1 MVGLARLSLA
11 NRAIVALLT
20 AMIIVAGVF
29 SATSLRQE
37 LIPSLEI
44 PVAVVVTPQPGA
56 APDVVE
62 QQVTTVV
69 ENAVAGIEGLEGT
82 TSSSTNGLSMVTVE
96 LAYGT
101 DMDDA
106 EQELQQ
112 AVNRVASTLPAGSAP
127 TVVAGS
133 IDQLPVVQLA
143 VAAPEAGERE
153 LVAHLEDEVLPQLRA
168 VEGVR
173 EATLSGTRE
182 VQVLIT
188 PDPAA
193 LVASGVGMEAI
204 TATLEAN
211 GVVVPAGTVRDDG
224 RRLSVVVGE
233 RLSTVDD
240 IVALPLPGPPSGQ
253 PATLG
258 DVATVQ
264 IEPVDATSYARTNG
278 EESVAVAITKS
289 PDGNVVSI
297 SEAVRDLIP
306 EWEESLGDGAG
317 VDVVFDQAPFI
328 EQSIE
333 DLSTEGLLGLVFAVL
348 VIMLFLLSLRST
360 LVTAVSIP
368 LSLLIAMIGLSVGG
382 YTLNI
387 LTLGALTVA
396 VGRVVDDSIVV
407 IENIKRHLGYG
418 EEKSAAILAAVREV
432 AGAVTSSTITTAAVF
447 VPLGIVGGQVGEL
460 FRPFAFTVAIALL
473 ASLLVSLTIV
483 PVLAYWFLRGTGE
496 RAGTGA
502 HRDRAEERERSGLL
516 QRSYVPVLRACLRHP
531 VLTLVAAA
539 VVLAGTVGLS
549 SRLETNFIGDAGQ
562 DTVAVSQELPPGTSL
577 EATNEA
583 ARQIEEVIADLDGV
597 ETYQVTVGSGGG
609 IEAAFLGG
617 AGGSNTAT
625 FSITAESDAE
635 PDQIQRE
642 LRERLAELSDV
653 GNVTVT
659 AAQAGFALP
668 PVEVLVRADDDEALR
683 EAAGAVQQA
692 MDEVDGLTDVVN
704 NLASDT
710 PAVTVEVDREAAAAA
725 GTSEAA
731 IGQALAGML
740 RGAPVGQAGIEGET
754 LDVVLRLGE
763 APADVAAL
771 RAAPVPTA
779 SGVVPL
785 GQVAEVTEVE
795 QATSLTR
802 QDGVRTASVTAT
814 STDQN
819 LGGVT
824 ARLQEKL
831 DALALPDRAQAEI
844 AGISAEQQDAFA
856 DLGLA
861 LLASIAIVYLVMV
874 ATFRSLTQPLILLVS
889 VPFAATGA
897 LGMLLATGT
906 PLGVPALIGLLM
918 LVGIVVTNAIVL
930 IDLVNQHRR
939 RGLPGTE
946 AVIEGARYRLR
957 PILMTAAATIGAL
970 IPMSLGLTGGSVF
983 ISQPLALVV
992 IGGLTTSTLLTLVLV
1007 PVLYDLLDRARTRR
1021 ARPHHRAEVQSS

>member
-1 MVGLARLSLA
+1 MVRLARLSLA

-20 AMIIVAGVF
+20 LMSVVAGVF
-29 SATSLRQE
+29 ATTSLRQE

-56 APDVVE
+56 SAEVVE

-69 ENAVAGIEGLEGT
+69 ENAVGVVEGLEGT
-82 TSSSTNGLSMVTVE
+82 TSTSTNGLSMVIVE

-101 DMDDA
+101 DMDYA

-112 AVNRVASTLPAGSAP
+112 AMNRAAPTLPSNSTP

-143 VAAPEAGERE
+143 VADSGSGERE
-153 LVAHLEDEVLPQLRA
+153 LVRQLEDEVLPQLRTI
-168 VEGVR
+168 EGVQ
-173 EATLSGTRE
+173 EATLTGARDLH
-182 VQVLIT
+182 VLIT

-193 LVASGVGMEAI
+193 LGASGLGVDAI
-204 TATLEAN
+204 TSTLEAN
-211 GVVVPAGTVRDDG
+211 GVVVPAGTVEDDG
-224 RRLSVVVGE
+224 RTLSVVVGE
-233 RLSTVDD
+233 RLTTVEE
-240 IVALPLPGPPSGQ
+240 IAALPLPAPAEGQ
-253 PATLG
+253 PLTLG
-258 DVATVQ
+258 DIATVELQ
-264 IEPVDATSYARTNG
+264 PVAATSFARTNG
-278 EESVAVAITKS
+278 EPSLALGITKT
-289 PDGNVVSI
+289 PDGNVVNI
-297 SEAVRDLIP
+297 SEEVRELIP
-306 EWEESLGDGAG
+306 EWEESLGEGAEIE
-317 VDVVFDQAPFI
+317 VVFDQAPFI

-333 DLSTEGLLGLVFAVL
+333 DLSTEGLLGLIFAVL
-348 VIMLFLLSLRST
+348 VIMVFLMSLRST

-368 LSLLIAMIGLSVGG
+368 LSLLIALIGLSVGG

-418 EEKSAAILAAVREV
+418 EEKTAAILTAVREV

-473 ASLLVSLTIV
+473 ASLLVALTII
-483 PVLAYWFLRGTGE
+483 PVLAYWFLRGSTDASEASVE
-496 RAGTGA
+496 RE
-502 HRDRAEERERSGLL
+502 RVEERERNGAL
-516 QRSYVPVLRACLRHP
+516 QRSYLPALRTSLRHP
-531 VLTLVAAA
+531 VLVLVAAV

-549 SRLETNFIGDAGQ
+549 TRLETNFIGDAGQ
-562 DTVAVSQELPPGTSL
+562 NTVAISQEMPPGTSL
-577 EATNEA
+577 EATDEA
-583 ARQIEEVIADLDGV
+583 ARQIEQVIADVEGV
-597 ETYQVTVGSGGG
+597 DTYQVTVGSGEG
-609 IEAAFLGG
+609 IEALFLGG

-625 FSITAESDAE
+625 FSITAELEADAE
-635 PDQIQRE
+635 RIQSE
-642 LRERLAELSDV
+642 LRERLAELDDV
-653 GNVTVT
+653 GEVTVT

-668 PVEVLVRADDDEALR
+668 PVEVLVQADDDEALA
-683 EAAGAVQQA
+683 EAAAAVQEA
-692 MDEVDGLTDVVN
+692 MGRVDGLTDVVN
-704 NLASDT
+704 NLASDS
-710 PAVTVEVDREAAAAA
+710 PAVTVDVDRQAAAAA

-731 IGQALAGML
+731 VGQALAGLL
-740 RGAPVGQAGIEGET
+740 RGAPVGEAAVDGET
-754 LDVVLRLGE
+754 VDLVLRMGE
-763 APADVAAL
+763 APPDVEAL
-771 RAAPVPTA
+771 RAVPVPTA
-779 SGVVPL
+779 TGVVPL
-785 GQVAEVTEVE
+785 GQIAEVTETE
-795 QATSLTR
+795 QPTSLTR
-802 QDGVRTASVTAT
+802 QDGVRTANVTAT
-814 STDQN
+814 ATDQN

-824 ARLQEKL
+824 TRLQEEL
-831 DALALPDRAQAEI
+831 DALDLPEGAEADI
-844 AGISAEQQDAFA
+844 AGISAEQEEAFA

-861 LLASIAIVYLVMV
+861 LLASIAIVYLIMV

-897 LGMLLATGT
+897 LGMLLITGT

-939 RGLPGTE
+939 RGLSVTE
-946 AVIEGARYRLR
+946 AVVEGARYRLR

-1007 PVLYDLLDRARTRR
+1007 PVLYDMLGRAGTRR
-1021 ARPHHRAEVQSS
+1021 GRRHRRAEASAD